1 MSGRRSRARAAGS
14 DFHVDERWVVS
25 YMDMVTVLMCLFIV
39 LYAMSSVDQQKFDKL
54 KTSLATGFGV
64 VKAEAAD
71 TTEGIA
77 VPKELLDSKG
87 KGFTASK
94 VPTNSL
100 AFAEALRRKVVTA
113 LAAEGLNGGAQVTV
127 DSRGVVIG
135 LVGSSAYFDGNAAQ
149 LRPDAMRVLRAVAP
163 MVAAGTEAVTVEGH
177 ADPRGSSGP
186 FATDWDLASARATT
200 VLEHLV
206 ADGVAPRRISAV
218 SFGSARPVP
227 GNGSVQERNRRVDI
241 VLHTR
246 EQKPA
251 TSAPSAATAPSAAPK
266 ATG

>member
-1 MSGRRSRARAAGS
+1 VAGRRGRARTGGS
-14 DFHVDERWVVS
+14 EFHVDERWVVS

-39 LYAMSSVDQQKFDKL
+39 LYAMSSVDQQKFEKL
-54 KTSLATGFGV
+54 KTSLATGFGITKTTAV
-64 VKAEAAD
+64 D

-77 VPKELLDSKG
+77 VPEELLDSKG
-87 KGFTASK
+87 KGFTAST

-100 AFAEALRRKVVTA
+100 AFAQALRRKIVTA
-113 LAAEGLNGGAQVTV
+113 LTAEGLKDGAQVTV

-149 LRPDAMRVLRAVAP
+149 LRPDAMRVVRAVAP
-163 MVAAGTEAVTVEGH
+163 MVAHGTEAVTVEGH

-200 VLEHLV
+200 VLERLV
-206 ADGVAPRRISAV
+206 ADGVAARRISAV

-227 GNGSVQERNRRVDI
+227 GSGSVRERNRRVDI

-246 EQKPA
+246 SQPTATSSPPA
-251 TSAPSAATAPSAAPK
+251 TPSAAAA
-266 ATG
+266 G